1 MYKYSCRKC
10 PIRNRCIDQSD
21 NSTGTKIM
29 IRHAFDARTD
39 TLATWALLQKGCLLV
54 LAEQERSKSALSS
67 RLREVRAARD
77 EIGQVEPPA
86 QTSIKPKK
94 SVIRRIRPLDK
105 PADAPKTKTPDYLQP
120 VSPPRENPSGK
131 PLRTSPTLSSN
142 SQESQGYYY

>member
-54 LAEQERSKSALSS
+54 QAEQERSKTALSN
-67 RLREVRAARD
+67 RLRQARAAKD
-77 EIGQVEPPA
+77 EIGQVEPPPPP
-86 QTSIKPKK
+86 TSPLKQQPPKK
-94 SVIRRIRPLDK
+94 SVIRRIQPLDR
-105 PADAPKTKTPDYLQP
+105 A
-120 VSPPRENPSGK
+120 
-131 PLRTSPTLSSN
+131 
-142 SQESQGYYY
+142 